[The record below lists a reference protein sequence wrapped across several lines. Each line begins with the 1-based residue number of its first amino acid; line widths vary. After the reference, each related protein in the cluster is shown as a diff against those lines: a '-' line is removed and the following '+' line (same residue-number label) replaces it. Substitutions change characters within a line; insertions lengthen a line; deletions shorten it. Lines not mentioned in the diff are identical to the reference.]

1 MDFSHDDFEELRQAR
16 KNRLIGNDIIFLPET
31 DSTNLEA
38 SRMARQ
44 GIREGTVVM
53 ADSQSR
59 GKGRGGRSWS
69 SPPGVNLYFSIILKP
84 ALTPAEVPQIPLLA
98 GLAVA
103 RALIQISGLE
113 ARIKW
118 PNDILLQGKKA
129 AGILAEMEGEGDEI
143 RFIVLGVGCNVNW
156 ERERMPPE
164 LQKTATSLQAE
175 TGREFSPCRVAERI
189 FEEFETTYRLFLKEK
204 FSHRLRAEWNG
215 LSWVNGKQ
223 VSIASGDEEFSG
235 EALGLDEA
243 GALLIRDCRGEIQR
257 VIAGDVSLRL

>member
-118 PNDILLQGKKA
+118 PNDILLQG
-129 AGILAEMEGEGDEI
+129 
-143 RFIVLGVGCNVNW
+143 
-156 ERERMPPE
+156 
-164 LQKTATSLQAE
+164 
-175 TGREFSPCRVAERI
+175 
-189 FEEFETTYRLFLKEK
+189 
-204 FSHRLRAEWNG
+204 
-215 LSWVNGKQ
+215 
-223 VSIASGDEEFSG
+223 
-235 EALGLDEA
+235 
-243 GALLIRDCRGEIQR
+243 
-257 VIAGDVSLRL
+257 